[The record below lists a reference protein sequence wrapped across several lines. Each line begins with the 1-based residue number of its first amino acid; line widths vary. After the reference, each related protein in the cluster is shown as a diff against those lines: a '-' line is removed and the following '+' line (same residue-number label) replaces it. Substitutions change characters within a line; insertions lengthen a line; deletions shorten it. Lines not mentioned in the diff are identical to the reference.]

1 MNCTHMDVAVYLLDD
16 GEYAGP
22 TVLVVR
28 VHWEVPVARPVH
40 AKREV
45 RRFPNSRWL
54 ACETRNQIL
63 ATQFPS
69 LHYIPVGA
77 IHLVG
82 LATSSCLLKAAAVKV
97 LVNPHLYSG

>member
-54 ACETRNQIL
+54 ACETRNQLL
-63 ATQFPS
+63 ATQFLPS
-69 LHYIPVGA
+69 IYLWVRSI
-77 IHLVG
+77 L
-82 LATSSCLLKAAAVKV
+82 LAWQPPPAF
-97 LVNPHLYSG
+97 